1 MRDWQAVRLDDV
13 ADIRISNV
21 DKKSVAGERPVRLC
35 NYMDVYGNDYID
47 GRLDFMEAT
56 ATAAEIERFK
66 LQYGDVLITKDSET
80 PDDIGIPA
88 VMIED
93 VDGLVAGYH
102 LALIRP
108 RRDRVDPVYLAK
120 QLSAAKAVSHL
131 SRRAAGST
139 RYGLSISTIAST
151 PILLASL
158 SAQQHIGEILLTLD
172 SAIDQTEAFIAKGR
186 FLKTGLM
193 HDLLTRGVLPDGS
206 LRSRPVAAPELYNE
220 TPIGPLPADWTCR
233 PLEKLLAGIPNAMR
247 SGPFG
252 SALVKAELVDEGVP
266 FLGIDNIFP
275 ERFVTKFRRFLSPQ
289 KYVSLARYAVRP
301 TDVIITIMGTVG
313 RCCVVPS
320 DLGEALSSKHLW
332 TMTFDR
338 EKVLPDLI
346 CWQLN
351 HAAWVKRWFDR
362 HAQGAVMDAIQS
374 STLKT
379 LHLPVPPLAE
389 QEIICERY
397 RALSRAISVE
407 EDTLEKLRQQR
418 QGLMHDLLTG
428 QARPER
434 RAA

>member
-1 MRDWQAVRLDDV
+1 MHKASGEVWQRTTLGAVARRLVNGGTPPTEIEAFWNGTIPWITGADFTSRGVEEFRRFVSDAAVRQTSTNVIQRGQILIVTRTGVGKLALAPCDIAISQDITGLYVDETKADPRFLFHRMRAGVQDLKRLNQGTSINGIIRSDLTAYKLDLPPLPV
-13 ADIRISNV
+13 QRRI
-21 DKKSVAGERPVRLC
+21 
-35 NYMDVYGNDYID
+35 
-47 GRLDFMEAT
+47 
-56 ATAAEIERFK
+56 AEI
-66 LQYGDVLITKDSET
+66 
-80 PDDIGIPA
+80 
-88 VMIED
+88 
-93 VDGLVAGYH
+93 
-102 LALIRP
+102 
-108 RRDRVDPVYLAK
+108 
-120 QLSAAKAVSHL
+120 LS
-131 SRRAAGST
+131 
-139 RYGLSISTIAST
+139 
-151 PILLASL
+151 
-158 SAQQHIGEILLTLD
+158 TLD
-172 SAIDQTEAFIAKGR
+172 TAIEQTEALIAKGR
-186 FLKTGLM
+186 FVKTGLM

-206 LRSRPVAAPELYNE
+206 LRPRPVAAPELYNQ
-220 TPIGPLPADWTCR
+220 TPIGPLPTGWTCR

-252 SALVKAELVDEGVP
+252 SALLKAELVDEGVP

-397 RALSRAISVE
+397 RALGSAISVE

-428 QARPER
+428 QAGLER